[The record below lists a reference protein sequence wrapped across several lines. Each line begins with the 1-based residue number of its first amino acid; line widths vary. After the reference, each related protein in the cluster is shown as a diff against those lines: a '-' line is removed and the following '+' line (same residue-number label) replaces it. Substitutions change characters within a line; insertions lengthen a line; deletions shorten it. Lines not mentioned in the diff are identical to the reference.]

1 MLTCLTVSSPVAL
14 PQSVLL
20 LTHGDPFG
28 ITERMHQPAARH
40 GYPTVTHSIR
50 SEATHESARS
60 ADGART
66 ASSFV
71 PVRSPTGFKDSPVSR
86 AFEQPLLLGLFL
98 PIQAGGWSA
107 STLPRTTDWNFDYNL
122 ALVQQAEAFGFD
134 LVFALSQWLPKGG
147 YGGVFNG
154 EALDSFMSLA
164 AMTARTERIILVAT
178 SHVLY
183 GPWHPLHFAKFT
195 ATLDHISNGRWGIN
209 VVTGHRAIEHEMFG
223 WHRIEHDRRYELA
236 SEFLDAVQQLWAQ
249 PENFSFAPE
258 LSSWKLDKA
267 FVTPKPQYGRPLLV
281 NATGSDAGIE
291 FAARYSDVVF
301 ITSPAGSEI
310 EAALAAL
317 PAHTA
322 RVKAAALAH
331 RRTIRTLINPMVI
344 CRETPAEARAYHDAI
359 VAHGDEGSFHR
370 FESDAHAWRGGA
382 EQRNS
387 AAARAVG
394 GNISLIG
401 SPQQIA
407 DYIVRLHRA
416 GVDGVQ
422 LSFFDF
428 KPDLEF
434 FGERVLPLLR
444 EAGLRY

>member
-1 MLTCLTVSSPVAL
+1 MIYCVHASVDVVARIVAAASHARWSTAHRMRALYAKTARTITVTDSILAAQPEAS
-14 PQSVLL
+14 
-20 LTHGDPFG
+20 T
-28 ITERMHQPAARH
+28 PAAEDR
-40 GYPTVTHSIR
+40 R
-50 SEATHESARS
+50 AATP
-60 ADGART
+60 
-66 ASSFV
+66 FV
-71 PVRSPTGFKDSPVSR
+71 PVRSPAAFADSPVSR

-107 STLPRTTDWNFDYNL
+107 STLPRSTDWNFDYNL
-122 ALVQQAEAFGFD
+122 ALVQKAEAFGFD

-183 GPWHPLHFAKFT
+183 GPWHPLHFAKFS
-195 ATLDHISNGRWGIN
+195 ATLDHISKGRWGIN

-236 SEFLDAVQQLWAQ
+236 AEFLDAVQQLWAQ
-249 PENFSFAPE
+249 AENFSFAPE

-267 FVTPKPQYGRPLLV
+267 FVTPKPKYGRPLLV
-281 NATGSDAGIE
+281 NATGSDAGID

-322 RVKAAALAH
+322 RVKATAAKH
-331 RRTIRTLINPMVI
+331 GRKIRTLINPMVI
-344 CRETPAEARAYHDAI
+344 CRESEAEARAYHDSI

-370 FESDAHAWRGGA
+370 FDSDAHAWRGNA
-382 EQRNS
+382 EQRNQ

-394 GNISLIG
+394 GNIAMVG

-407 DYIVRLHRA
+407 DYIVRLHQA

-428 KPDLEF
+428 QPDLDF
-434 FGERVLPLLR
+434 FGERVVPLLR

>member
-1 MLTCLTVSSPVAL
+1 
-14 PQSVLL
+14 
-20 LTHGDPFG
+20 
-28 ITERMHQPAARH
+28 
-40 GYPTVTHSIR
+40 VTHSTLAP
-50 SEATHESARS
+50 SSPTPTTSAETTRN
-60 ADGART
+60 
-66 ASSFV
+66 ASPFV
-71 PVRSPTGFKDSPVSR
+71 PVRSPATFADSPVAR
-86 AFEQPLLLGLFL
+86 ALEEPLLLGLFL

-107 STLPRTTDWNFDYNL
+107 STLPRSTDWTFDYNL
-122 ALVQQAEAFGFD
+122 ALVQKAEALGFD

-195 ATLDHISNGRWGIN
+195 ATLDHISKGRWGIN

-236 SEFLDAVQQLWAQ
+236 AEFLDAVQQLWAQ

-258 LSSWKLDKA
+258 LSSWRLDKA
-267 FVTPKPQYGRPLLV
+267 FVTPKPRYGRPLLV
-281 NATGSDAGIE
+281 NATGSDAGID
-291 FAARYSDVVF
+291 FAARYSDIVF

-310 EAALAAL
+310 EGALAAL

-322 RVKAAALAH
+322 RVKATAAKH
-331 RRTIRTLINPMVI
+331 GRKIRTLINPMVI
-344 CRETPAEARAYHDAI
+344 CRETEAEARAYHDAI

-370 FESDAHAWRGGA
+370 FDSDAHAWRGNA
-382 EQRNS
+382 EQRS
-387 AAARAVG
+387 QAASRAVG
-394 GNISLIG
+394 GNISIVG

-407 DYIVRLHRA
+407 DYIVRLHQA

-428 KPDLEF
+428 QPDLDF
-434 FGERVLPLLR
+434 FGEHVLPLLR
-444 EAGLRY
+444 EAGLRF

>member
-1 MLTCLTVSSPVAL
+1 MLHRTHAL
-14 PQSVLL
+14 SCRL
-20 LTHGDPFG
+20 
-28 ITERMHQPAARH
+28 ARIL
-40 GYPTVTHSIR
+40 TVTHSTLAVP
-50 SEATHESARS
+50 SPASTTSA
-60 ADGART
+60 GAPRE

-71 PVRSPTGFKDSPVSR
+71 STRSPTSFENSPVSR
-86 AFEQPLLLGLFL
+86 ALEQPLLLGLFL

-107 STLPRTTDWNFDYNL
+107 STLPRTTDWSFDYNL
-122 ALVQQAEAFGFD
+122 ALVQKAEAFGFD

-164 AMTARTERIILVAT
+164 AMTALTERIILVAT

-195 ATLDHISNGRWGIN
+195 ATLDHISKGRWGIN

-236 SEFLDAVQQLWAQ
+236 AEFLDAVQQLWAQ
-249 PENFSFAPE
+249 SDNFSYAPA
-258 LSSWKLDKA
+258 LSSWKLGKA
-267 FVTPKPQYGRPLLV
+267 FVSPKPKYGRPLLV
-281 NATGSDAGIE
+281 NATGSDAGID
-291 FAARYSDVVF
+291 FASRYSDIVF

-310 EAALAAL
+310 EGALAAL

-322 RVKAAALAH
+322 RVKAAAAKH
-331 RRTIRTLINPMVI
+331 GRKIRTLINPMVI
-344 CRETPAEARAYHDAI
+344 CRETADEARAYRDAI
-359 VAHGDEGSFHR
+359 VAHGDEGSFQR
-370 FESDAHAWRGGA
+370 FDSDAHAWRGNA
-382 EQRNS
+382 EQRNQ
-387 AAARAVG
+387 AASRAVG
-394 GNISLIG
+394 GNISIVG

-407 DYIVRLHRA
+407 DYIVRLHQA

-428 KPDLEF
+428 QPDLDF

-444 EAGLRY
+444 EAGLRH